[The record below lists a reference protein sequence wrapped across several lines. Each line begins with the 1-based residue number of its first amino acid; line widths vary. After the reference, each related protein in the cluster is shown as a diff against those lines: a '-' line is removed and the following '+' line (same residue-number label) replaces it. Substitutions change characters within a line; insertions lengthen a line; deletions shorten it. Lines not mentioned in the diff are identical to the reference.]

1 MSNPNPKQSFGD
13 KKPPLGQV
21 PLVALIH
28 ASMAFLDGTLK
39 YGYRNWRQNPVE
51 AMTYVEA
58 IKRHVDLW
66 AEGEENARDTNVHNL
81 GGVIASASL
90 LLDAQANGT
99 LIDNRSKSKAACDLL
114 HEMEGQVTHL
124 KLLQTARDAAK
135 VDADVEAQEMGA
147 MRRAQ
152 AMEATA
158 LLTNLTIK
166 YEHASNTDRA
176 DLLSRIA
183 ACRDLIANMAVGV
196 FPALPEEDHVA
207 SPIQYPR
214 DAIDAG

>member
-1 MSNPNPKQSFGD
+1 MSNPKQAFGA
-13 KKPPLGQV
+13 KKPPLAQV
-21 PLVALIH
+21 PLVALAH
-28 ASMAFLDGTLK
+28 ASMAFLDGSLK
-39 YGYRNWRQNPVE
+39 YGYRNWRANPVE

-58 IKRHVDLW
+58 IKRHVMLW

-81 GGVIASASL
+81 GGVIASAAL

-99 LIDNRSKSKAACDLL
+99 LIDNRSKSKAACDVL
-114 HEMEGQVTHL
+114 HELEGQVSHL
-124 KLLQTARDAAK
+124 KDLQAAREAAK
-135 VDADVEAQEMGA
+135 AGADDEAQALGA
-147 MRRAQ
+147 ERRAQ

-183 ACRDLIANMAVGV
+183 ACRDLIANMAVGM
-196 FPALPEEDHVA
+196 FPALPDGDDGDH
-207 SPIQYPR
+207 SR
-214 DAIDAG
+214 DDRVL